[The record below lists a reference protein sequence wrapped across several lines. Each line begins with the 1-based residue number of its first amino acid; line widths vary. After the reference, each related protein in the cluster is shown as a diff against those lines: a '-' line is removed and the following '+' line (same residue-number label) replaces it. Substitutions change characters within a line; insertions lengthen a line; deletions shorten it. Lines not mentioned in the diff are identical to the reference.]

1 MIRKIGEVELPDFC
15 DQRIQLARASESVK
29 GTERSASNDV
39 RTLEVKSGYNGE
51 RQWGFRDTARELQM
65 TEFEDFPLAPRTTL
79 DYVRAIAGIAES
91 ATAQHHICVSS
102 PGIPS
107 GDRSIYEDQLLAN

>member
-1 MIRKIGEVELPDFC
+1 MHVPVKVSKVPR
-15 DQRIQLARASESVK
+15 DQ
-29 GTERSASNDV
+29 SASNDV
-39 RTLEVKSGYNGE
+39 HTLEVKFGYNGE
-51 RQWGFRDTARELQM
+51 RQRGFPDTARELQM
-65 TEFEDFPLAPRTTL
+65 TEFEDFILAPRTTL

-102 PGIPS
+102 SGIPS